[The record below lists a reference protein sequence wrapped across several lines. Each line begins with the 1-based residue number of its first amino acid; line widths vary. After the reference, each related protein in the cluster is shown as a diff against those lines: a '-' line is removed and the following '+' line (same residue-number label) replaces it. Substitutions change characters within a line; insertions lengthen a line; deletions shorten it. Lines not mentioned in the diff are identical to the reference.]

1 MRAGSLVILTLL
13 AGLAGQIRPLMA
25 AEAEFEMPRMTIK
38 LPGGS
43 VSKLTVSATIY
54 VDEAL
59 AAQLQEKMGAI
70 REEVFTS
77 AYESF
82 ISRRNKG
89 FAGIDA
95 TLLQE
100 RIAMG
105 LIAQLGAP
113 AGLRVLF
120 RELSTQ

>member
-1 MRAGSLVILTLL
+1 MKAGPLAVLAVV
-13 AGLAGQIRPLMA
+13 AGLAGQINPLLA

-43 VSKLTVSATIY
+43 ISKLSVSATIY
-54 VDEAL
+54 VDEAM
-59 AAQLQEKMGAI
+59 AAQLTEKMGAI
-70 REEVFTS
+70 REEVFAS

-82 ISRRNKG
+82 LSRRSKG

-105 LIAQLGAP
+105 LTARLGTP

>member
-1 MRAGSLVILTLL
+1 MKAGPLAVLALVI
-13 AGLAGQIRPLMA
+13 GLIWQIHPLKA

-43 VSKLTVSATIY
+43 ISKLTVSATIY

-59 AAQLQEKMGAI
+59 AAQLEEKMGAV

-105 LIAQLGAP
+105 LTAQLGAP
-113 AGLRVLF
+113 PGLRVLF

>member
-1 MRAGSLVILTLL
+1 MKVGSLAVLALV
-13 AGLAGQIRPLMA
+13 AGLAGQIRPLQA
-25 AEAEFEMPRMTIK
+25 SETEFEMPRMTIK

-43 VSKLTVSATIY
+43 ISKLTVAATIY
-54 VDEAL
+54 VDETL
-59 AAQLQEKMGAI
+59 ATGLREKMGAI
-70 REEVFTS
+70 REEVFAS
-77 AYESF
+77 AHESF
-82 ISRRNKG
+82 ISRRSKG

-105 LIAQLGAP
+105 LTARIGST

>member
-1 MRAGSLVILTLL
+1 MKAASLAVL
-13 AGLAGQIRPLMA
+13 ALVMGLAGQIRPLMA

-43 VSKLTVSATIY
+43 VPKLTVSATIY
-54 VDEAL
+54 VDETL
-59 AAQLQEKMGAI
+59 ADQLREKMGAI
-70 REEVFTS
+70 REEVFAS
-77 AYESF
+77 AFESF
-82 ISRRNKG
+82 ISRRDKG

-105 LIAQLGAP
+105 LTAQLGAP
-113 AGLRVLF
+113 PGLRVLF